1 MGNKGKEKQR
11 GQDAERLVND
21 PLYKEAF
28 VTTKELLIEML
39 LQTAIS
45 EETERDRIY
54 ITIKSLELIDQHIKS
69 VLETGKLAEGQH
81 SEFYEDTNNY

>member
-1 MGNKGKEKQR
+1 MGNKGTEKQR

-28 VTTKELLIEML
+28 VTTKEILIDML

-45 EETERDRIY
+45 EEVERDRIY
-54 ITIKSLELIDQHIKS
+54 ITIKALGLIDEHIRS
-69 VLETGKLAEGQH
+69 VLNTGKLAEGQQ
-81 SEFYEDTNNY
+81 EFYTPDTDNY

>member
-1 MGNKGKEKQR
+1 MGKGKEKQR

-28 VTTKELLIEML
+28 VTTKELLIDML
-39 LQTAIS
+39 LQTSIS
-45 EETERDRIY
+45 EEVERDRIY
-54 ITIKSLELIDQHIKS
+54 ITIKSLDLIDQHIKS

-81 SEFYEDTNNY
+81 EFYQDTNNY

>member
-1 MGNKGKEKQR
+1 MGNKGTEKQR

-28 VTTKELLIEML
+28 VTTKELLIDML

-45 EETERDRIY
+45 EEVERDRIY
-54 ITIKSLELIDQHIKS
+54 ITIKSLGLIDEHIRS
-69 VLETGKLAEGQH
+69 VLNTGKLAEGQQ
-81 SEFYEDTNNY
+81 ELYTPDTNNY